1 MKNVTKST
9 ADLLIFDVDGV
20 LIDTC
25 DSFVVTT
32 SETVRWCWEN
42 FCGGEADGGEYTLD
56 HFNLCKMH
64 PAFNDDSIVA
74 WALFSL
80 MKARMERTGDKS
92 MRAAFPSPE
101 EWRKF
106 IASTPSD
113 LTENSLVGE
122 LTGRWPR
129 CLSAA
134 EVRTVFDEIYYGG
147 EMYRLLRGPDNH
159 KISGEGRWRMEKP
172 GLSRRW
178 NELPLPVG
186 IYTGRSPAEM
196 ELAWRHLGWNDFPRE
211 MLICTGDGILKPS
224 PLGLEILCERAGAS
238 NPLFFGDTASD
249 KKAWLNFGRGGFVA
263 IGPIL
268 EHEPR
273 FDTLDDAVNALL

>member
-1 MKNVTKST
+1 MKNAAKP
-9 ADLLIFDVDGV
+9 DLLIFDVDGV

-32 SETVRWCWEN
+32 SETARWCWKN
-42 FCGGEADGGEYTLD
+42 ICGGEPDGGEYTLD
-56 HFNLCKMH
+56 HFNLCKTH
-64 PAFNDDSIVA
+64 PAFNDDSLVT
-74 WALFSL
+74 WALLSF
-80 MKARMERTGDKS
+80 MKARMDRTGDGS
-92 MRAAFPSPE
+92 MRTAFPSLADWGE
-101 EWRKF
+101 F
-106 IASTPSD
+106 IASIPSGE
-113 LTENSLVGE
+113 TEKSLVEE

-129 CLSAA
+129 GLSPA

-147 EMYRLLRGPDNH
+147 EMYRLLRGPVEH
-159 KISGEGRWRMEKP
+159 EIPGEGRWRMEKS

-178 NELPLPVG
+178 NELGLPVG
-186 IYTGRSPAEM
+186 IYTGRSAAEM
-196 ELAWRHLGWNDFPRE
+196 ELAWRRLGWSDFPRE

-249 KKAWLNFGRGGFVA
+249 KKAWLNFGKGGFVA

-268 EHEPR
+268 EHDPR
-273 FDTLDDAVNALL
+273 FDTLDEAINALL